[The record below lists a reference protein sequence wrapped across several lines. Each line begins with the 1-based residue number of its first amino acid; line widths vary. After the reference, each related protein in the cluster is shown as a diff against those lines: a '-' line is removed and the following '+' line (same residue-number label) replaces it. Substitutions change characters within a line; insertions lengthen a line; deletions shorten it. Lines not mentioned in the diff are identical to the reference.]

1 LKEKNTMSIESSSP
15 DTQKQQEDPNAS
27 ETAENKRINHL
38 ANEFAKRA
46 KERQLRYDENHNI
59 FTK

>member
-1 LKEKNTMSIESSSP
+1 MSIESSSP
-15 DTQKQQEDPNAS
+15 DTQKQQEDPKAS

-38 ANEFAKRA
+38 ANEFAKRG
-46 KERQLRYDENHNI
+46 KERQLRYDESHNI